1 MIPRAINEESAEKSK
16 DSVPAEGLLSKEDRW
31 MRLGLF
37 AVAGCCILAAVAHSI
52 WPCRVDQTTA
62 LFLGFAAA
70 AMVFHQISKFEFF
83 GVKLER
89 LQQVVRA
96 EVKPVTERVDV
107 IEQQG
112 MLPGRSQADEKG
124 RIAVATTPFIA
135 PGGQAANPT
144 LPAAAGD
151 VWDTDPNKGK
161 FGGSANANGRK
172 LSAEIKPAASRRS
185 AACKIHISV
194 SSTNAK
200 EPLTGKVRFYLHPT
214 FGRWKKYDVTVKNGV
229 AEDDITSWGAFTIGV
244 EADGGE
250 TRLEL
255 DLSDVR
261 GGTEKFYQE

>member
-185 AACKIHISV
+185 AACKIHINV
-194 SSTNAK
+194 SSTDANK
-200 EPLTGKVRFYLHPT
+200 PLTGNVRFYLHPT

>member
-151 VWDTDPNKGK
+151 VQ
-161 FGGSANANGRK
+161 
-172 LSAEIKPAASRRS
+172 IKASSEVRRTRTVGNCRLKSSQPPAAGAQRARSISASHRQTPKNPSRGKYVFI
-185 AACKIHISV
+185 C
-194 SSTNAK
+194 TP
-200 EPLTGKVRFYLHPT
+200 PLED
-214 FGRWKKYDVTVKNGV
+214 GRNMM
-229 AEDDITSWGAFTIGV
+229 
-244 EADGGE
+244 
-250 TRLEL
+250 
-255 DLSDVR
+255 
-261 GGTEKFYQE
+261 